1 MQQHWIPF
9 LIEGNKM
16 ISALH
21 KMLSDKLSD
30 QSLKCIDYIHL
41 SSHVTSQA
49 VSFPSVSPDV
59 RNIGNID

>member
-1 MQQHWIPF
+1 
-9 LIEGNKM
+9 M

-49 VSFPSVSPDV
+49 VSFLSVSPDV